1 MLERTRELG
10 LLRAVGMSR
19 RQVKRMVRV
28 ESVLVAVFGG
38 LLGLAVGVVFGAALQ
53 QALVS
58 QGVTELSF
66 PVTQLALYLLLAAV
80 AGMLAAWL
88 PARRAAKL
96 NVLQAV
102 AAD

>member
-1 MLERTRELG
+1 M
-10 LLRAVGMSR
+10 
-19 RQVKRMVRV
+19 
-28 ESVLVAVFGG
+28 
-38 LLGLAVGVVFGAALQ
+38 
-53 QALVS
+53 S

-80 AGMLAAWL
+80 RDAGGWL